1 MLTPRHRALFEA
13 SYSAL
18 LLRSDPG
25 ERHQPP
31 TTTTPSPAHD
41 PNLATDKDFGAGN
54 AA

>member
-25 ERHQPP
+25 ERNQPP
-31 TTTTPSPAHD
+31 APAASSHGQD
-41 PNLATDKDFGAGN
+41 HNAMTDKDFEPGSAG
-54 AA
+54 